1 MSTQTAAAWTPSTI
15 ASSLPRAERCEVAG
29 PQRVYFYDLSSRAE
43 IESPLAG
50 MHWTGSGPMVSH
62 EGRYV
67 DGTTLNVTGAAF
79 IEGVWRT
86 VRVTADSFPERKV
99 CAKIW
104 YGTEAPGEMKPE
116 WRILAHGD
124 GSQVCGKQPRVGKEW
139 VRAFKAGEVK

>member
-1 MSTQTAAAWTPSTI
+1 MTLPNVWTPSAP
-15 ASSLPRAERCEVAG
+15 ASSFARAERCEIAG
-29 PQRVYFYDLSSRAE
+29 PQRVYFYDLDTRAE
-43 IESPLAG
+43 IESPIAG
-50 MHWTGSGPMVSH
+50 LHYTGGGPMVSH

-67 DGTTLNVTGAAF
+67 DGTILNVTGAAF

-86 VRVTADSFPERKV
+86 VRVTADSFPGRKV

-104 YGTEAPGEMKPE
+104 YGAEAPNEMKPE

-124 GSQVCGKQPRVGKEW
+124 GSAVKGKPARVGQEW